1 MKQNFPGDPG
11 VKTALAMQGVWV
23 QSPVGELRAHM
34 QCGPKKKKKNLKKEK
49 NEALLHITACIMD
62 KPQKHSLSARS
73 QSPALFSHL
82 FEISRWQIYRVI
94 N

>member
-34 QCGPKKKKKNLKKEK
+34 RVVQKKKNLKKEK
-49 NEALLHITACIMD
+49 NEAPLHITACITD
-62 KPQKHSLSARS
+62 KPQKHLLSARS
-73 QSPALFSHL
+73 QSPALRSHL